1 MVRKPT
7 KHVTKDEMEETSH
20 IILRT
25 AEQLF
30 MQYGYRA
37 VSTRQIADACGLTQ
51 PALYHYFADK
61 QTLYV
66 EVIKENTSKTQV
78 ALDRIVKRNESVQE
92 RLRLI
97 VRYLLN
103 TTQYNHSLMLHDIQY
118 ELDEPKRVLL
128 NTLFQTCLIAPIAAV
143 FEEGIQ
149 QGLLCTPQQG
159 GLDAMSAAYT
169 FMNMLSKFLVHSET
183 SLGHT
188 NRYGGDREQAEIVV
202 KILLYGL
209 VREEVRSPKHLR

>member
-1 MVRKPT
+1 MARTPRKN
-7 KHVTKDEMEETSH
+7 VAQDEAEETSH

-30 MQYGYRA
+30 MQYGYRG

-66 EVIKENTSKTQV
+66 EVVKDATGKTQV
-78 ALDRIVKRNESVQE
+78 ALERIVKRSESIEE

-97 VRYLLN
+97 VRYLLS
-103 TTQYNHSLMLHDIQY
+103 TTQYNHGLMLHDIQY
-118 ELDEPKRVLL
+118 ELDEPQRAIL
-128 NTLFQTCLIAPIAAV
+128 NLAFQTGLIAPIATV
-143 FEEGIQ
+143 FDEGMQ
-149 QGLLCTPQQG
+149 QGLLSTPQQG
-159 GLDAMSAAYT
+159 GLDSISTAYT
-169 FMNMLSKFLVHSET
+169 FMTMLSRFLIHPE
-183 SLGHT
+183 HP
-188 NRYGGDREQAEIVV
+188 NRHGEDIEHAEIVV

-209 VREEVRSPKHLR
+209 IREEVRTQKVIK

>member
-1 MVRKPT
+1 MARKLKGST
-7 KHVTKDEMEETSH
+7 TRAETEETSH

-25 AEQLF
+25 AGQLF

-66 EVIKENTSKTQV
+66 EVIKDNTGKTHV

-97 VRYLLN
+97 VRYLLS
-103 TTQYNHSLMLHDIQY
+103 TTQHNHGLMLHDIQY
-118 ELDEPKRVLL
+118 ELDDAKKELL
-128 NTLFQTCLIAPIAAV
+128 NNLFQTYLISPIAAV

-149 QGLLCTPQQG
+149 QGLLCAPQQG
-159 GLDAMSAAYT
+159 GLDATSAAYT
-169 FMNMLSKFLVHSET
+169 FMNMLSRFLLRPEAPIGHS
-183 SLGHT
+183 G
-188 NRYGGDREQAEIVV
+188 RYGGDVEHAEIIVQ
-202 KILLYGL
+202 ILLYGL
-209 VREEVRSPKHLR
+209 VKRNSEGVR